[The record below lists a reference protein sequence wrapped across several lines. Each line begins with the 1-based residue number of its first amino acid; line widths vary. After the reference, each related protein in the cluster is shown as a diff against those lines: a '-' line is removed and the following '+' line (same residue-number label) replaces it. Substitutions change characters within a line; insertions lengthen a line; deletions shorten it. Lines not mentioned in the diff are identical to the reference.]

1 MAKPQH
7 TAYQVL
13 ADFGKTITIDGET
26 TRTGHVGI
34 DPTFIRDGN
43 LKKAM
48 AHKFGRG
55 NNIKFREP
63 EDAHVTFGFK
73 NAESLLRQCRKESK
87 KQFKKGERPAFFI
100 RKLTMSEFMAHS
112 QFKNYKNDPT
122 VKLIFKKYLL
132 MDLLSEKGWQMS

>member
-43 LKKAM
+43 LKKALSS
-48 AHKFGRG
+48 KLFSL
-55 NNIKFREP
+55 IKFREP

-73 NAESLLRQCRKESK
+73 NAESLLRQCRAESK

-100 RKLTMSEFMAHS
+100 QKLTMSEFMAHS
-112 QFKNYKNDPT
+112 QFSKYKNDPT

-132 MDLLSEKGWQMS
+132 MDLLSEKGWQTS